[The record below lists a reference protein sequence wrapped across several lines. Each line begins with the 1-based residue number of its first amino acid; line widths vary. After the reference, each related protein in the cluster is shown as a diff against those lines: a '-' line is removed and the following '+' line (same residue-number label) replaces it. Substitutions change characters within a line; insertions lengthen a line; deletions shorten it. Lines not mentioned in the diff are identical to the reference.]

1 MRTKKVISML
11 LSVVMLLSV
20 LSLLAVSSS
29 AANSIVLTSDKKTA
43 SIGEIITVS
52 YKVPAGLDGYVGNM
66 IFSNDEFGVV
76 STKVVFSGFTQL
88 SVIQLADNQTKIGYG
103 GFNFAKNTGANEVLF
118 TVKLQVKKMG
128 GTIKAS
134 FNKESSYG
142 STAYDMDISGTT
154 LTIKAADKAINY
166 SDVKESEWYYD
177 AVEYCALKGYIFGY
191 SNGKFGPSDNLK
203 RQDFVCILARVA
215 KADLSKYEK
224 MESKLSDIKKG
235 EYYSSAVN
243 WAVENKVVM
252 GYGNGKFGVGD
263 NITREQVCTILHRYM
278 GYKDVPDIDKT
289 LSKFTDDAKISA
301 YARPSVAWAVQN
313 NVVSG
318 MADGRVAPLEC
329 ASRAQIAAIIMNMD
343 KNGMFSA

>member
-11 LSVVMLLSV
+11 LSVILMLSALSV
-20 LSLLAVSSS
+20 LAVSSS
-29 AANSIVLTSDKKTA
+29 AASAITLTADKTKA
-43 SIGEIITVS
+43 SIGEIVTVS
-52 YKVPAGLDGYVGNM
+52 FKVPSGIADYVAGLQVNTEYFNIVETKKTNHAGIAEMATTDR
-66 IFSNDEFGVV
+66 SD
-76 STKVVFSGFTQL
+76 TLKVVGFAGVNL
-88 SVIQLADNQTKIGYG
+88 
-103 GFNFAKNTGANEVLF
+103 NTTANETLF
-118 TVKLQVKKMG
+118 TVKLQIKKMDG
-128 GTIKAS
+128 VLSAKTS
-134 FNKESSYG
+134 E
-142 STAYDMDISGTT
+142 AYDKSGKAITVDGAT